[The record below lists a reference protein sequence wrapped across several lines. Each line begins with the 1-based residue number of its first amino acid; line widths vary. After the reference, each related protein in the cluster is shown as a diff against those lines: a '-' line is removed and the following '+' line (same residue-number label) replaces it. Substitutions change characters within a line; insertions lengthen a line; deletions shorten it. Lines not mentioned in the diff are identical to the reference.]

1 MSTDKKEQR
10 GAEYTRRDF
19 LRTTGGMVLGISFI
33 GLAGCEFNSVEP
45 IALGRDVPFLT
56 PVSEFYYKNGADI
69 SIRDWT
75 LPVISQSGW
84 QMKIDG
90 LVATPLTVSFAD
102 LEAEAEGTINLLKT
116 MRCVIDSN
124 EVQGLIG
131 TAVWRGVPL
140 RTFLDRA
147 GVNRA
152 ATKRLRLYGADGF
165 TNNIPIG
172 RIYDTQPA
180 DLVEPILVTHMN
192 GHPLT
197 PEHGAPVRLIIHE
210 SFGYKNVKWITRVE
224 ATDADTPFGTY
235 QDAGFADDG
244 VIRTVSRPT
253 EPLANAQVP
262 AGLITVRGFAVSG
275 LSGISEVALSIDGGI
290 FTPAALQDQESVLA
304 ADPLIAEAIQ
314 FAGAGTFPYPLQGVW
329 RKWEY
334 TFDATPGTH
343 TIRIRATDQAGSA
356 QPETDADIADGI
368 NAIPSLRIT
377 AA

>member
-1 MSTDKKEQR
+1 MGNDSRQGEF
-10 GAEYTRRDF
+10 TRRDF
-19 LRTTGGMVLGISFI
+19 LRTTGGIVLGISFL
-33 GLAGCEFNSVEP
+33 GVAGCEFNSVEP
-45 IALGRDVPFLT
+45 IALGKEVPFLT
-56 PVSEFYYKNGADI
+56 PVDEFYYKNGADI

-75 LPVISQSGW
+75 LPVLPQNQW
-84 QMKIDG
+84 ELKIDG
-90 LVATPLTVSFAD
+90 LVSTPTTVRFAD
-102 LEAEAEGTINLLKT
+102 LEAESAQTINLLKT

-147 GVNRA
+147 GVNLA

-165 TNNIPIG
+165 TNNMLIERVYG
-172 RIYDTQPA
+172 NQPT

-192 GHPLT
+192 GTPLT
-197 PEHGAPVRLIIHE
+197 AEHGAPVRLIIHE

-262 AGLITVRGFAVSG
+262 AGLVTVRGFAVSG
-275 LSGISEVALSIDGGI
+275 VAGVADVAISVDGGI
-290 FTPAALQDQESVLA
+290 FSPATLQDQESVLG

-314 FAGAGTFPYPLQGVW
+314 FAEAGTFPFPFQGVW

-334 TFDATPGTH
+334 TFDATPGAH
-343 TIRIRATDQAGSA
+343 TIRIKATDGAGNA
-356 QPETDADIADGI
+356 QPESDSDISDGI
-368 NAIPSLRIT
+368 NAIPLLAIT
-377 AA
+377 AQ